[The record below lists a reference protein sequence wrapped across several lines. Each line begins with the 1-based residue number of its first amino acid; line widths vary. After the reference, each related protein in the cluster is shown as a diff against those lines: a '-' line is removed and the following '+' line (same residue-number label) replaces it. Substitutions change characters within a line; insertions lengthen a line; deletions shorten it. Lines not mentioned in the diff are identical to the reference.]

1 MASRVPAEQ
10 PAPLPE
16 TRRADAERNVLRIQE
31 AAIRLWADE
40 PGAGVADVA
49 AAAGVGRATL
59 YRHFPTRESLLEAIR
74 TQGLADGEEAVE
86 ACRLDE
92 GSSTRRSRG

>member
-16 TRRADAERNVLRIQE
+16 TRRADAERNVQRIHE

-40 PGAGVADVA
+40 PNAGVADVA
-49 AAAGVGRATL
+49 AAAGGESPRRPDFWLQCNHKAGQWKERSHGLRAK
-59 YRHFPTRESLLEAIR
+59 R
-74 TQGLADGEEAVE
+74 TAL
-86 ACRLDE
+86 
-92 GSSTRRSRG
+92 